1 MEICRAFEILLDLS
15 RIHKNGINSASE
27 VESGKNGN
35 LHNIGIWFK
44 HTVN

>member
-1 MEICRAFEILLDLS
+1 MEIRRAFEILLDLS

-35 LHNIGIWFK
+35 LYNIGIWFK